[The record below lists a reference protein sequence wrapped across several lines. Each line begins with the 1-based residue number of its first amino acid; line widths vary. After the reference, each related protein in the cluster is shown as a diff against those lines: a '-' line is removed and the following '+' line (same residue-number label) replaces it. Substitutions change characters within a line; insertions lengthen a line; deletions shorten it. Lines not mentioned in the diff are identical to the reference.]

1 MFWGD
6 VNEVWRKESQEHPKL
21 EMIRMLIEKQANSAC
36 TRAQPLTPLM
46 PLCYLPSFSIQ
57 LHVLPM

>member
-6 VNEVWRKESQEHPKL
+6 VKEVWRKESKEHPKL

-36 TRAQPLTPLM
+36 TMAQSLTLIYM
-46 PLCYLPSFSIQ
+46 AF
-57 LHVLPM
+57 VLLTII